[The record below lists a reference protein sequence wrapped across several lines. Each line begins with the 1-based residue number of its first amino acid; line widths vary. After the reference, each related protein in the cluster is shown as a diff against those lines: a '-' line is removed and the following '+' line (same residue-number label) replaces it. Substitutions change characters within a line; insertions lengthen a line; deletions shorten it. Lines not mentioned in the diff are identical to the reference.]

1 MMLATVLMH
10 ATTNF
15 AVATTMLYTIAAAA
29 AAATATTTLAME
41 VAAEREIME

>member
-29 AAATATTTLAME
+29 ATATATLAME